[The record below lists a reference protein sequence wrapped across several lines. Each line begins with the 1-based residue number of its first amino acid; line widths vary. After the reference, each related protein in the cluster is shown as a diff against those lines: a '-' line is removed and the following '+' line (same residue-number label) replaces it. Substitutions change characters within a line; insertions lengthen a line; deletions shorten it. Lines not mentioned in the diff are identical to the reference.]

1 MLPYLAVIGDSF
13 RAAFASRILW
23 AAFVAIWLML
33 AALSPIG
40 YREDF
45 TTTFRAEDF
54 HNGTRMK
61 AMLAKGLV
69 DDDSLQAPIGR
80 LAAAMPE
87 DVSRQLRRVGEG
99 DEVRIRLTVLADA
112 LNGCLD
118 NEDWYDAEAWKST
131 LRLKELREL
140 DEGSDAELD
149 ESSRRRRAR
158 LRIEAAM
165 PGVFET
171 RSSRSIMLTYA
182 GMDFPANFAVDKTQF
197 VTLVNQFVIPVIID
211 WLLGFVL
218 VFLGILVTASII
230 PDMLQP
236 GSLHLLLSKPVSRP
250 LLLLSKFVGGCA
262 FVSLCVVQLVVGLL
276 LVSGLRLDI
285 WNVRLLWCIPV
296 SVFLFSVF
304 FSVSLLAGLRWRS
317 PILAI
322 AVTTIFGSVC
332 MVVGI
337 VGGFFDGLVTRP
349 QRIQSLAVT
358 GDVLFGATRG
368 GGLVRF
374 DREQNQWLEV
384 FESNAMGRDRVLRPI
399 TLGDKSIATARVRG
413 GRFNPFGSGAL
424 DLLVLSEADDWAPEP
439 SLRLPAATSSLYLAG
454 DSVLALNTSELAI
467 TSRREI
473 LEAAGHSDGE
483 SEQEEDEGEGEDQ
496 NDWLA
501 KLSNMMGSAT
511 SGFHSV
517 LPPRMAISPPRG
529 VIVDPQGQWLIAFSR
544 GRLIR
549 LQRPGGGAAGQG
561 KDVWTLA
568 ADKTLEGEASRRGVI
583 DVSGRVLLVARIEE
597 PVQLLDAS
605 SFEPIAKLELPDSLI
620 PVSVRGLDDQGRFAL
635 VTSDGRCRI
644 IESDGSST
652 SQFSLSRPLGIKEIE
667 SIHVDPASGTLY
679 LVHHTDQ
686 VDVLSVEDL
695 SEIERIRPSLAKWRL
710 VNRYVI
716 TPLRTLIP
724 PTGALGETI
733 AATVS
738 GKKAVFF
745 NDGSEEEELIRYKI
759 VQPVVSCAAFIAVM
773 LAVSCIYFTT
783 RDF

>member
-1 MLPYLAVIGDSF
+1 MLPYFAVIGDSF
-13 RAAFASRILW
+13 RAAFASRVLW
-23 AAFVAIWLML
+23 AAFAAIWLLL

-45 TTTFRAEDF
+45 TTTFRGDDF

-69 DDDSLQAPIGR
+69 DEQSRDEPIGR
-80 LAAAMPE
+80 LAAAMPDE
-87 DVSRQLRRVGEG
+87 LKRQLRRVGEG

-112 LNGCLD
+112 LNQCLD
-118 NEDWYDAEAWKST
+118 NEDWYDADAWKTT

-140 DEGSDAELD
+140 DERSESELD
-149 ESSRRRRAR
+149 ESARRRRAR

-182 GMDFPANFAVDKTQF
+182 GFDFPASFAVDKTQF
-197 VTLVNQFVIPVIID
+197 ITLVNQFVIPVIID
-211 WLLGFVL
+211 WLLGFIL

-250 LLLLSKFVGGCA
+250 LLLISKFFGGCA
-262 FVSLCVVQLVVGLL
+262 FVFLCVVQLIVGLL
-276 LVSGLRLDI
+276 LVAGFRLDI
-285 WNVRLLWCIPV
+285 WNYRLLWCIPV

-317 PILAI
+317 SILSI
-322 AVTTIFGSVC
+322 AVTTIFGAVC

-349 QRIQSLAVT
+349 QQIKNLAVA
-358 GDVLFGATRG
+358 GDHLFGSTRG

-374 DREQNQWLEV
+374 DREQNQWQEV
-384 FESNAMGRDRVLRPI
+384 FESSAMTRDRVLRPI
-399 TLGDKSIATARVRG
+399 ALSDDKIATARVRG

-424 DLLVLSEADDWAPEP
+424 DLLVLSEEDDWAPEP
-439 SLRLPAATSSLYLAG
+439 SLRLPTATSSLYVAG
-454 DSVLALNTSELAI
+454 ESVLALNTSELAL
-467 TSRREI
+467 TSREEI
-473 LEAAGHSDGE
+473 LEAAGHS
-483 SEQEEDEGEGEDQ
+483 SEDDQEASEPEEQ
-496 NDWLA
+496 PNDWLT
-501 KLSNMMGSAT
+501 KLSNMMGNAT
-511 SGFHSV
+511 SGFQSV

-529 VIVDPQGQWLIAFSR
+529 VLVDPEGQWLIALSR
-544 GRLIR
+544 GRLLR
-549 LQRPGGGAAGQG
+549 LERPKTG
-561 KDVWTLA
+561 KGPWNLA
-568 ADKTLEGEASRRGVI
+568 AERTLEGEASRRGVI
-583 DVSGRVLLVARIEE
+583 AVSGQTLLVARTEE
-597 PVQLLDAS
+597 PVQLINAS
-605 SFEPIAKLELPDSLI
+605 SLEEVDTIELSESLLP
-620 PVSVRGLDDQGRFAL
+620 VTARGLDEGSRFAL

-644 IESDGSST
+644 IDPTGTEATEFAIGK
-652 SQFSLSRPLGIKEIE
+652 PLGVKEIE
-667 SIHVDPASGTLY
+667 SIHVDAPSGTLY
-679 LVHHTDQ
+679 VVHHTDC
-686 VDVLSVEDL
+686 VELFHSSDL
-695 SEIERIRPSLAKWRL
+695 TEIERIRPSLTSWRL

-716 TPLRTLIP
+716 TPLRTIIP

-738 GKKAVFF
+738 GKRAIFF
-745 NDGSEEEELIRYKI
+745 DDGSDEEELVRYKI
-759 VQPVVSCAAFIAVM
+759 MQPVVSCAAFIIVM
-773 LAVSCIYFTT
+773 LSISCVYFTT